1 LQALLRGIGK
11 TFGHK
16 SPLNLGRGQSLDE
29 FDAITQ
35 RRTEIFAYQGDQSTN
50 PKPNE
55 PPAQFMTLQRN
66 ELIPEMNGQ
75 YGNLMM
81 TSSAGCSWTLCFVRT
96 ATTSWQQSC
105 WACMK
110 SACTGS

>member
-1 LQALLRGIGK
+1 MVSEKHLD
-11 TFGHK
+11 T
-16 SPLNLGRGQSLDE
+16 NLHLIWAGVSLSTSSMP
-29 FDAITQ
+29 FTQ

-81 TSSAGCSWTLCFVRT
+81 TSSAGCSWMLCFAQT
-96 ATTSWQQSC
+96 GTTS
-105 WACMK
+105 
-110 SACTGS
+110 

>member
-1 LQALLRGIGK
+1 MFAADAV
-11 TFGHK
+11 GHGE
-16 SPLNLGRGQSLDE
+16 SRISRVDVVTGWEFQGRKIE
-29 FDAITQ
+29 
-35 RRTEIFAYQGDQSTN
+35 GDQSTN

-75 YGNLMM
+75 YGNLMI
-81 TSSAGCSWTLCFVRT
+81 TSSAGCSWMLCFAQT
-96 ATTSWQQSC
+96 GTTSWQQSC